1 MRLSRGSGFAPPPP
15 RPQAEL
21 PRRNAPRHRAGP
33 AVEPGSCG
41 ALLRARSRPGC
52 LGGDDQDLADCLCRR
67 CRRQEGLPQ
76 ADLSNSYRV
85 PTREYHQPLQVL
97 FAVKC
102 ADHYRLPPPAAAPVP
117 LCAPPTTSPILH
129 ESIWGLTCRVMP
141 EMCAREANAGKLDSH
156 LWFFDAFA
164 EALQP
169 EYTFLLDVG
178 TQPGRHSLLKLRDT
192 LRTDPKVAGCC
203 GQIEIGAHVIR
214 VLCHSQSRSVSPS
227 VDITHWMPIPAE
239 SRWLTRCHELTEI

>member
-1 MRLSRGSGFAPPPP
+1 MAGAGRNDWHVHLSLSRGSGFAPPPP

-67 CRRQEGLPQ
+67 CRRQEGSPQ
-76 ADLSNSYRV
+76 ADSSNSYRV

-102 ADHYRLPPPAAAPVP
+102 ADYYIDYPSPPRRPSSPV
-117 LCAPPTTSPILH
+117 CPPTTSRIGPRVH
-129 ESIWGLTCRVMP
+129 WGLKCRVMP

-203 GQIEIGAHVIR
+203 GQ
-214 VLCHSQSRSVSPS
+214 
-227 VDITHWMPIPAE
+227 
-239 SRWLTRCHELTEI
+239 